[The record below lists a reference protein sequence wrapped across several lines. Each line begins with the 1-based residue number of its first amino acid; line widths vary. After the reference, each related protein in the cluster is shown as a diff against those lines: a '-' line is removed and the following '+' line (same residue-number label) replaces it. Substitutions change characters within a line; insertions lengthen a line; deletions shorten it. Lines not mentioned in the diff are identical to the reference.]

1 MEYKFP
7 VKGGV
12 ALSMLG
18 ASESR
23 AMVSVSGVLEEDGDE
38 DGADVDVGRSVVY
51 LFVLLLRESVA
62 RPGRCTSSWMM
73 WAWMQ
78 MLPAHNTWLGIAIR
92 SNVRTASGQA
102 GGQRSSQSSAG
113 VDVVLFI
120 GADWQYVFIDVHH
133 RN

>member
-7 VKGGV
+7 VNGGV
-12 ALSMLG
+12 ALG

-38 DGADVDVGRSVVY
+38 DGADVDVGRSVIY
-51 LFVLLLRESVA
+51 LLVLPQRESVA

-78 MLPAHNTWLGIAIR
+78 MLQL
-92 SNVRTASGQA
+92 AS
-102 GGQRSSQSSAG
+102 
-113 VDVVLFI
+113 L
-120 GADWQYVFIDVHH
+120 
-133 RN
+133 